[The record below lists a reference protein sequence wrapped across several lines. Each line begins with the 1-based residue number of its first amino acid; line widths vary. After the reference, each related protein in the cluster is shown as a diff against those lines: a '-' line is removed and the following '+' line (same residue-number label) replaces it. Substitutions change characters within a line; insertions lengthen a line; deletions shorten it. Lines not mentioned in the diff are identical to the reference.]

1 MRKFL
6 SYIIFGILFCVSS
19 IVSAQDLLPSDS
31 YYKDNIAV
39 NEVHAEAPTL
49 KVPDGGDAGPGDGNA
64 EWGGGGF
71 VGSPVGDAIIPILIA
86 GLIYGSVLF
95 LRRRKSSIWGTIS

>member
-6 SYIIFGILFCVSS
+6 GFIILGTLFCVSG
-19 IVSAQDLLPSDS
+19 IVQAQDLLPSDS

-39 NEVHAEAPTL
+39 NEVHAKAPTL
-49 KVPDGGDAGPGDGNA
+49 KNGDDSDLGPGDGNP

-71 VGSPVGDAIIPILIA
+71 VGSPVGDAVLPIVIA

-95 LRRRKSSIWGTIS
+95 LRRRKSSI

>member
-6 SYIIFGILFCVSS
+6 SFIVFGILFCASG
-19 IVSAQDLLPSDS
+19 IVRAQDLLPSDS

-49 KVPDGGDAGPGDGNA
+49 KAPDVDGGPGDGNP

-71 VGSPVGDAIIPILIA
+71 VGSPVGDAVMPIMIA

-95 LRRRKSSIWGTIS
+95 LRRRKSSI

>member
-6 SYIIFGILFCVSS
+6 SFIIFGILFIASS
-19 IVSAQDLLPSDS
+19 IVQAQDLLPSDS

-39 NEVHAEAPTL
+39 NEVHAEAPSL
-49 KVPDGGDAGPGDGNA
+49 KNGDNSDLGPGNGNP

-71 VGSPVGDAIIPILIA
+71 VGSPVGDAVLPIVIA

-95 LRRRKSSIWGTIS
+95 LRRRKSSI

>member
-6 SYIIFGILFCVSS
+6 SFIIFGILFSIS
-19 IVSAQDLLPSDS
+19 GIVSAQDLLPSDS

-49 KVPDGGDAGPGDGNA
+49 KAPDTGDGGPGDGNP

-71 VGSPVGDAIIPILIA
+71 VGSPVGDAVMPIMIA

-95 LRRRKSSIWGTIS
+95 LRRRKSSI

>member
-6 SYIIFGILFCVSS
+6 GFIIFGTLFCVSG
-19 IVSAQDLLPSDS
+19 IVQAQDLLPSDS

-39 NEVHAEAPTL
+39 NEVQAEAPSL
-49 KVPDGGDAGPGDGNA
+49 RVPDGGDLGPGDGNP

-71 VGSPVGDAIIPILIA
+71 VGSPVGDAVLPIVIA
-86 GLIYGSVLF
+86 GLIYGSVLL
-95 LRRRKSSIWGTIS
+95 LRRRKSSI

>member
-6 SYIIFGILFCVSS
+6 GFIIFGILFSASS
-19 IVSAQDLLPSDS
+19 TVQAQDLLPSDS

-39 NEVHAEAPTL
+39 NEVHAEAPSL
-49 KVPDGGDAGPGDGNA
+49 RVPNGGDEGPGNGNP

-71 VGSPVGDAIIPILIA
+71 VGSPVGDAVLPIVIA

-95 LRRRKSSIWGTIS
+95 LRRRKSSI

>member
-6 SYIIFGILFCVSS
+6 SFIIFGILFSASS
-19 IVSAQDLLPSDS
+19 IVQAQDLLPSDS

-39 NEVHAEAPTL
+39 NEVHAEAPSL
-49 KVPDGGDAGPGDGNA
+49 RVPDGGDAGPGDGNP

-71 VGSPVGDAIIPILIA
+71 VGSPVGDAVLPIVIA

-95 LRRRKSSIWGTIS
+95 LRRRKSSI

>member
-6 SYIIFGILFCVSS
+6 GFIILGTLFCVSG
-19 IVSAQDLLPSDS
+19 IVQAQDLLPSDS

-39 NEVHAEAPTL
+39 NEVQAEAPSL
-49 KVPDGGDAGPGDGNA
+49 RVPGDDGDLGPGDGNP

-71 VGSPVGDAIIPILIA
+71 VGSPVGDAVLPIVIA

-95 LRRRKSSIWGTIS
+95 LRRRKSSI

>member
-6 SYIIFGILFCVSS
+6 NYILLVVLLASAA
-19 IVSAQDLLPSDS
+19 VLNAQDLLPSDA

-39 NEVHAEAPTL
+39 NEVHAEAPSL
-49 KVPDGGDAGPGDGNA
+49 RLPEIEDGGPGGGNA

-71 VGSPVGDAIIPILIA
+71 VGSPVGDAVLPLTIA
-86 GLIYGSVLF
+86 GLIYGSFLF
-95 LRRRKSSIWGTIS
+95 LRKRKNSI

>member
-6 SYIIFGILFCVSS
+6 GFIIFGTLFCVGG
-19 IVSAQDLLPSDS
+19 IVQAQDLLPSDS

-49 KVPDGGDAGPGDGNA
+49 KMSDTEDGGPGDGNP

-71 VGSPVGDAIIPILIA
+71 VGSPVGDAVLPIVIA

-95 LRRRKSSIWGTIS
+95 LRRRKSSI

>member
-6 SYIIFGILFCVSS
+6 GFIILGTLFCVSG
-19 IVSAQDLLPSDS
+19 IVQAQDLLPSDS

-39 NEVHAEAPTL
+39 NEVHAEAPRL
-49 KVPDGGDAGPGDGNA
+49 KNGDDSDLGPGDGNP

-71 VGSPVGDAIIPILIA
+71 VGSPVGDAVLPIVIA
-86 GLIYGSVLF
+86 GLIYGSVLL
-95 LRRRKSSIWGTIS
+95 LRRRKSSI

>member
-1 MRKFL
+1 MKKFL
-6 SYIIFGILFCVSS
+6 SLIIGILLCGTAALN
-19 IVSAQDLLPSDS
+19 AQDLLPSDS

-39 NEVHAEAPTL
+39 NEVKAEAPKL
-49 KVPDGGDAGPGDGNA
+49 KVDGDLDEGIPGGSA

-71 VGSPVGDAIIPILIA
+71 VGSPVGDAILPITIA

-95 LRRRKSSIWGTIS
+95 LRRRKSSI

>member
-6 SYIIFGILFCVSS
+6 SFIIFGILFSASS
-19 IVSAQDLLPSDS
+19 IVQAQDLLPSDS

-39 NEVHAEAPTL
+39 NEVHAEAPSL
-49 KVPDGGDAGPGDGNA
+49 RVPDGGDAGPGGGNP

-71 VGSPVGDAIIPILIA
+71 VGSPIGDAVLPIVIA

-95 LRRRKSSIWGTIS
+95 LRRRKSCI

>member
-6 SYIIFGILFCVSS
+6 SFIIFGILFSASS
-19 IVSAQDLLPSDS
+19 IVQAQDLLPSDS

-39 NEVHAEAPTL
+39 NEVHAEAPSL
-49 KVPDGGDAGPGDGNA
+49 RVPGDGTDGDLGPGNGNP

-71 VGSPVGDAIIPILIA
+71 VGSPVGDAVLPIVIA

-95 LRRRKSSIWGTIS
+95 LRRRKSSI